1 MKKIPIRQLGAA
13 HQQRQLDYL
22 VFKDGARYSL
32 KAIYTPSPFEQHCK
46 LPEQLGCLLTD
57 EGYIQTGPG
66 HQTSIQGVY
75 AVGDN
80 ASRMRTV
87 ANAVAMGNAA
97 GISLSKKMIV
107 EQF

>member
-1 MKKIPIRQLGAA
+1 MKKIPIRQLGAVY
-13 HQQRQLDYL
+13 QQGQLDYL

-87 ANAVAMGNAA
+87 TNAVAMGNAT